1 MMSGSQK
8 RRKGAGRLQGQL
20 WSFKLRN
27 CLGRLFIA
35 CLKLIADTI
44 YMTRPTARFL
54 LIACCVIAQ
63 LHPPAFT
70 KEPKL
75 KEKDVSGLSYLVFR
89 NGSTPSN
96 ELIATLVQQLHW
108 DNGGAGNLDRMAV
121 HLRFEKVDE
130 THSAQGDQI
139 RYRVFA
145 EGAPENKVYALSTW
159 EVGKLINNSD
169 QDVYVNAQGL
179 VMTRRPNP
187 EEEGVSQLPGAE
199 LYVTPKTTPGEPTRY
214 AVASRDRDV
223 TAFGTIVPYPVV
235 NVDRLCRLE
244 ARIGAP
250 GAAAVLV
257 VADGF
262 TPKMRLSVILESQGD
277 VANVEVTTDQNG
289 HAMVA
294 GFPFIQGKTQGVLKA
309 SAQGQNCLPSV
320 QIPWDSTPAAPA
332 NTPVT
337 PTK

>member
-1 MMSGSQK
+1 
-8 RRKGAGRLQGQL
+8 
-20 WSFKLRN
+20 
-27 CLGRLFIA
+27 
-35 CLKLIADTI
+35 
-44 YMTRPTARFL
+44 MTRPTARIL
-54 LIACCVIAQ
+54 LIACCAVA
-63 LHPPAFT
+63 LHLAAAA
-70 KEPKL
+70 KEPKQKEQ
-75 KEKDVSGLSYLVFR
+75 KEKDIAGLTYLAFQH
-89 NGSTPSN
+89 GSTPSS
-96 ELIATLVQQLHW
+96 ELLASLAQQLHW

-130 THSAQGDQI
+130 VKTANGTQP

-145 EGAPENKVYALSTW
+145 EGAPENKVYGLSTL
-159 EVGKLINNSD
+159 EVGKGIENSE
-169 QDVYVNAQGL
+169 QDVYVNDQGL

-187 EEEGVSQLPGAE
+187 EDEDSIRVPGAE
-199 LYVTPKTTPGEPTRY
+199 FYVSPKTNPGEPTRY
-214 AVASRDRDV
+214 AVSSRDRDV
-223 TAFGTIVPYPVV
+223 TAFGTIVPNPVV

-262 TPKMRLSVILESQGD
+262 TPQMKLAIILESQGE
-277 VANVEVTTDQNG
+277 VANIEVTTDHNG

-320 QIPWDSTPAAPA
+320 QVPWDATPAAPAAPAAPA
-332 NTPVT
+332 NTPAA
-337 PTK
+337 PAAPANKPQ

>member
-1 MMSGSQK
+1 
-8 RRKGAGRLQGQL
+8 
-20 WSFKLRN
+20 
-27 CLGRLFIA
+27 
-35 CLKLIADTI
+35 
-44 YMTRPTARFL
+44 MTRPHARFL

-63 LHPPAFT
+63 LHSAAIA
-70 KEPKL
+70 KEQKP
-75 KEKDVSGLSYLVFR
+75 KEKDVSGLSYMVFLH
-89 NGSTPSN
+89 GTAPSDV
-96 ELIATLVQQLHW
+96 LLASLAQQLHW

-130 THSAQGDQI
+130 THTAQGDQI

-145 EGAPENKVYALSTW
+145 EGAAENKVYGLSTL
-159 EVGKLINNSD
+159 EVGKAISNSE

-187 EEEGVSQLPGAE
+187 EEEGEDKLPGAE
-199 LYVTPKTTPGEPTRY
+199 LYLSPKTVPGLPTRY

-223 TAFGTIVPYPVV
+223 TAFGTIDPDPVI

-262 TPKMRLSVILESQGD
+262 TPKMRLPIILESQGEI
-277 VANVEVTTDQNG
+277 VNIEVTTDHNG
-289 HAMVA
+289 HAVVA

-309 SAQGQNCLPSV
+309 SAQGENCLPSV
-320 QIPWDSTPAAPA
+320 QIPWDSTPPAAAAAPA
-332 NTPVT
+332 SAPVT
-337 PTK
+337 PAAPTGTPAGSANKPQ